1 MMKRWSWFLGVAA
14 VALIAVPGC
23 GKEKVPAPETAP
35 VTPPPAVDLTPPDMV
50 AVPSGEFLMGSQPDK
65 LMWVYDRTA
74 NDEQPPHPVKVP
86 SFYIDKKEVT
96 RQDYA
101 RCVDSGKCKTPQQG
115 EGCSWNLPKHDN
127 FPINCV
133 SWGDAAAYCGWAG
146 KRLPTEAE
154 WEKAARGN
162 DGRLY
167 PWGSQ
172 PEASCGHAVMSDST
186 GVGCGK
192 GGAWA
197 VGSKPSGAS
206 AYGALDMAGNVSE
219 WVDDWYNADQYK
231 ASEYTHKG
239 PRAGTEKVVRGG
251 SYKDGAEHLRSASRE
266 SRDPSLKGPAAVELG
281 FRCAKDM

>member
-1 MMKRWSWFLGVAA
+1 MRTRIGWILGFIAIA
-14 VALIAVPGC
+14 MIALSSCA
-23 GKEKVPAPETAP
+23 KKAPAPAP
-35 VTPPPAVDLTPPDMV
+35 LPVAPPAPVDLTPPDM
-50 AVPSGEFLMGSQPDK
+50 APVPAGEFLMGSQPNK
-65 LMWVYDRTA
+65 LLWVYDRTEG
-74 NDEQPPHPVKVP
+74 DEQPPHPVKVP
-86 SFYIDKKEVT
+86 AFYIDKKEVT

-101 RCVDSGKCKTPQQG
+101 RCVESGKCKTPLQG
-115 EGCSWNLPKHDN
+115 EGCTWNLAKHDN

-162 DGRLY
+162 DGRVY
-167 PWGSQ
+167 PWGDQ
-172 PEASCGHAVMSDST
+172 PEPSCTQAVMSDES

-192 GGAWA
+192 GGTWA
-197 VGSKPSGAS
+197 VGSKAAGAS
-206 AYGALDMAGNVSE
+206 AFGALDMAGNVSE

-239 PRAGTEKVVRGG
+239 PRAGTEKVIRGG
-251 SYKDGAEHLRSASRE
+251 SFKDGADHLRSASRE
-266 SRDPSLKGPAAVELG
+266 ARDPKLQGAQAVELG